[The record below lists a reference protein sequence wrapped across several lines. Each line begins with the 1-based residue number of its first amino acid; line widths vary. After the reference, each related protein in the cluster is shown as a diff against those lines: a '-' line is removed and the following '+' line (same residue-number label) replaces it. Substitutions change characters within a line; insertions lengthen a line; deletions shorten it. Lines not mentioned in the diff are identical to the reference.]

1 MQDFCHKVLQASQK
15 KPRSLERRV
24 FKIKPKVNNNKSG
37 GWWWVDLRE
46 TVFFFLRAADGFR
59 LLHLSL
65 DLGSASGFGFGLQ
78 AYFIVMFWP
87 GLGKCLSS
95 AKYGKYVLRLFICGH
110 MFATHTRTHTPAHA
124 VQHFRTLHLHLLLCD
139 THFACRSPPHFTL
152 FHRSALF
159 LASHDFFQKI
169 TADRR
174 NN

>member
-46 TVFFFLRAADGFR
+46 TFFFFLRAADGFR

-95 AKYGKYVLRLFICGH
+95 AKYGEYLLRLFICGH
-110 MFATHTRTHTPAHA
+110 MFATHTHTH
-124 VQHFRTLHLHLLLCD
+124 
-139 THFACRSPPHFTL
+139 PHTQC
-152 FHRSALF
+152 SALEHCIYTCCF
-159 LASHDFFQKI
+159 VTHISPAVLLHISHFSTDLHYF
-169 TADRR
+169 
-174 NN
+174 